1 MSNDSTQLAE
11 FLRLYL
17 RLKPY
22 RLQIP
27 MIAGAIAILLTLVW
41 LLSYRATYSS
51 EAIALIRPQQ
61 QQPQDPQDKE
71 PLVTG
76 LFPKP
81 LGVAD
86 YTLLMK
92 SDAILTAV
100 ANAYN
105 EAYAKDDPEN
115 ATNNA
120 NLRAQLTATSRLEIK
135 TPYAVNYYPTIEMRA
150 DAQTAELAFRLME
163 LWIGEVRKRA
173 HEIAFST
180 KESVLEYLENE
191 YQTERTALFN
201 LQQELNATMQESS
214 TLIEALRRERAALE
228 EQYEVET
235 VVLLN
240 QTEDEWNEKV
250 AAREAELNLPYT
262 SAQIH
267 AVTTQIESLQES
279 VVAKEQE
286 FAESKAR
293 LEGIARELQ
302 FYKDS
307 PVADSESKLFWSV
320 DVADKPVPQESDTNA
335 DILKVEIPSAGVNP
349 NAVLLSRDASM
360 AKVAVASLPQE
371 LEELTKRLDG
381 LEQRVHESQAKYV
394 HGDTEI
400 VTLLREKEAQLQSA
414 NIEREY
420 RLENLQRETE
430 VLVLILTRERQAME
444 DQLTRDLETK
454 STMFASLA
462 ESRLQAR
469 LAVANTMDEFQI
481 ITGPSRP
488 EDRAAVR
495 VVGFFA
501 VTFAFALLV
510 VAGAILVAFVLTDTL
525 KNLTAATHGKS

>member
-1 MSNDSTQLAE
+1 M
-11 FLRLYL
+11 
-17 RLKPY
+17 
-22 RLQIP
+22 
-27 MIAGAIAILLTLVW
+27 
-41 LLSYRATYSS
+41 
-51 EAIALIRPQQ
+51 
-61 QQPQDPQDKE
+61 
-71 PLVTG
+71 
-76 LFPKP
+76 
-81 LGVAD
+81 
-86 YTLLMK
+86 
-92 SDAILTAV
+92 
-100 ANAYN
+100 
-105 EAYAKDDPEN
+105 
-115 ATNNA
+115 
-120 NLRAQLTATSRLEIK
+120 
-135 TPYAVNYYPTIEMRA
+135 
-150 DAQTAELAFRLME
+150 
-163 LWIGEVRKRA
+163 
-173 HEIAFST
+173 
-180 KESVLEYLENE
+180 
-191 YQTERTALFN
+191 
-201 LQQELNATMQESS
+201 
-214 TLIEALRRERAALE
+214 
-228 EQYEVET
+228 
-235 VVLLN
+235 
-240 QTEDEWNEKV
+240 
-250 AAREAELNLPYT
+250 
-262 SAQIH
+262 
-267 AVTTQIESLQES
+267 
-279 VVAKEQE
+279 VAKEQE